1 MNFEELKEWNDKL
14 TRMLNTPEPGL
25 ISYSIMV
32 GDHIEKLVNDWN
44 RAEK

>member
-14 TRMLNTPEPGL
+14 TRMLNAPEIGC

-32 GDHIEKLVNDWN
+32 GDHIEKLVNDRN
-44 RAEK
+44 RVGK